1 MEKNTMSEVRITG
14 QLTMD
19 PNVCTFT
26 VDRPLYPDGSVDCRS
41 AEMATGSPLLEA
53 LFKIDGI
60 REVLV
65 YGDSLTIAKSTDEK
79 WQDLGQKIGQAVR
92 ETIKSGE
99 PLIAE
104 DQKERL
110 PSEKQIKERV
120 EALLAKE
127 INPYVSGHGGRIDV
141 VDVKGSKVYV
151 HLQGGCQGCASANIT
166 LKRGVEEVIFGNI
179 PEVTEVID
187 VTDHSAGTNPYYK

>member
-1 MEKNTMSEVRITG
+1 MDKNTMSEVRITG
-14 QLTMD
+14 QRTMD
-19 PNVCTFT
+19 PNVCTFA
-26 VDRPLYPDGSVDCRS
+26 VDRQLYADGSVDCRS
-41 AEMATGSPLLEA
+41 AEMAAGSPLLEA

-65 YGDSLTIAKSTDEK
+65 YGDSLTIAKSTDED
-79 WQDLGQKIGQAVR
+79 WQELGQKIGQAIR